1 VKTCFIRGV
10 VTLLAALLVT
20 GCASPGGGV
29 TTATV
34 APLPTPT
41 AIIFAPTYDP
51 RTRVVTPTPV
61 GFVAP
66 TGGLPAPTMQSLPPT
81 ATPCPMP
88 VGATLA
94 SGGTT
99 PPIIFATAQAS
110 TGSPPPPVL
119 TATPAPVPPCPG
131 IAGMPTTTVS
141 GSLAS
146 PAPPPTRAVPTAAPI
161 SAPPTRPLP
170 SPGTMTTPAPDALIA
185 TATAFAA
192 FPGTAVNGPVPPTVP
207 PTLTAPPGP
216 PTALP
221 TATRVGVPARFAP
234 ITFIGNS
241 RDGSAGI
248 GGVTPRNPTAPAGQP
263 TYDEADLRAFV
274 LAHPPIGGG
283 IAIAA
288 APGYTVARVTLTTLG
303 AFNLAFG
310 FPYEPGGG
318 RAPDTLVYVVELA
331 GQFTMSGGPAPGRI
345 GTFPMC
351 VEVFDARTGDLY
363 LEGGFER

>member
-1 VKTCFIRGV
+1 M
-10 VTLLAALLVT
+10 A
-20 GCASPGGGV
+20 
-29 TTATV
+29 
-34 APLPTPT
+34 
-41 AIIFAPTYDP
+41 
-51 RTRVVTPTPV
+51 
-61 GFVAP
+61 
-66 TGGLPAPTMQSLPPT
+66 T
-81 ATPCPMP
+81 ATPCSVP

-99 PPIIFATAQAS
+99 PPTIVVTTQAS
-110 TGSPPPPVL
+110 TGSPPPLVL
-119 TATPAPVPPCPG
+119 TATPAPVPTCPG
-131 IAGMPTTTVS
+131 IAGMPTATTS
-141 GSLAS
+141 GFLAS
-146 PAPPPTRAVPTAAPI
+146 PAPPPTRAAPTTAPI
-161 SAPPTRPLP
+161 SAPATRPLP

-185 TATAFAA
+185 AATTFAA
-192 FPGTAVNGPVPPTVP
+192 FPGTIVNGPVPPT
-207 PTLTAPPGP
+207 LTATPGP

-221 TATRVGVPARFAP
+221 IATRVGVPARFAP
-234 ITFIGNS
+234 ITFVGNS
-241 RDGSAGI
+241 RDGGAGI

-263 TYDEADLRAFV
+263 TYDEADLRTFV

-283 IAIAA
+283 ITIAA

-318 RAPDTLVYVVELA
+318 RSPDTLVYVVELA

-351 VEVFDARTGDLY
+351 VEVFDARTGDIY